1 MKTKST
7 RSLIGCATVLAF
19 AGNAHAATIT
29 SVGTELG
36 QGAFYIVENWSN
48 AGVAKT
54 YDLNN
59 TEKYGTA
66 GYYQLLP
73 NTGQAFIEGAAE
85 GNDLGLT
92 LATFP
97 LPLGQSTTLYSTPV
111 FLTGNPVGAAGN
123 YVNFPGYSVYRAPN
137 GVDLRQQG
145 ALSVSTANPG
155 TNPAGAGNWGN
166 VISFTL
172 NQTKSF
178 RIGLAVDS
186 VGSGTYAPNFVSI
199 YNASTGSV
207 FSSALTRDGV
217 PDMAFFDIS
226 GINGDSFA
234 VAFWQNGADTGP
246 AALSLVTF
254 DVIPEPGAALLGSIG
269 MLALLRRRR

>member
-19 AGNAHAATIT
+19 VGNAQAATIT
-29 SVGTELG
+29 SVGTQENG
-36 QGAFYIVENWSN
+36 GTFAVANWSN
-48 AGVAKT
+48 AAVAKT

-73 NTGQAFIEGAAE
+73 NTGANFAEGAAD
-85 GNDLGLT
+85 GNNLGIT
-92 LATFP
+92 LATVS
-97 LPLGQSTTLYSTPV
+97 LPAGQSTTLYSTPS
-111 FLTGNPVGAAGN
+111 FLTGNPLGGAGT
-123 YVNFPGYSVYRAPN
+123 YVNFGGYSVYRAPD
-137 GVDLRQQG
+137 GAGLYQQG
-145 ALSVSTANPG
+145 ALSLNLPNGG

-186 VGSGTYAPNFVSI
+186 VASGTYAPNFVSI

-234 VAFWQNGADTGP
+234 VALWQNGAEVGP

-254 DVIPEPGAALLGSIG
+254 DVIPEPAAALLGSLG
-269 MLALLRRRR
+269 LLGLLRRRRC